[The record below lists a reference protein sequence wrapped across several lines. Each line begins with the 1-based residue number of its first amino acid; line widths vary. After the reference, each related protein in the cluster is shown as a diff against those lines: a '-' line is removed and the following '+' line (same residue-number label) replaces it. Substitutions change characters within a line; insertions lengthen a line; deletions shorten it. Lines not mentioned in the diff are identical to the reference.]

1 MVHVWYVHTYIY
13 TYIYNIL
20 TYIQMANKYKPVETK
35 DITTQL
41 FSQNHN
47 KNLAWPGLPH
57 LTLVKPDWCPD
68 SDPGWFVR
76 PSVRPSVTRAAL
88 RRTQGSIF
96 VVQKCSSSSSSSSPV
111 LFPGP
116 VEQQRERGRGSGR
129 FGGGDG
135 DDEEAR
141 RKGKVVCGG
150 GRRWGEEKRGEGRCV
165 GSCIPWILA
174 SSSFYKMTRCFIS
187 LSPFSSA
194 FSSSS
199 DTTTQL
205 EQQQAM

>member
-1 MVHVWYVHTYIY
+1 M
-13 TYIYNIL
+13 
-20 TYIQMANKYKPVETK
+20 
-35 DITTQL
+35 
-41 FSQNHN
+41 
-47 KNLAWPGLPH
+47 
-57 LTLVKPDWCPD
+57 
-68 SDPGWFVR
+68 
-76 PSVRPSVTRAAL
+76 
-88 RRTQGSIF
+88 
-96 VVQKCSSSSSSSSPV
+96 
-111 LFPGP
+111 
-116 VEQQRERGRGSGR
+116 EQQRERGRGGEL

-141 RKGKVVCGG
+141 RKGTVVCGG
-150 GRRWGEEKRGEGRCV
+150 EEKRVEERCG

-174 SSSFYKMTRCFIS
+174 SSSFSKMTRCFIS